1 MFSLNTNIESETVM
15 RFMDQI
21 SRNQAKTMERLTS
34 GYAINHASDNP
45 SGLSVVTNMTV
56 QIRGYDIA
64 TQNTNDGINMVQTAD
79 GALDDTTSL
88 LQRMRELSL
97 QSMNSTYTSTQ
108 RIDMNT
114 EFKQLNSEI
123 SRIAQVTKFNNQK
136 LFGASY
142 QFQVGWETGA
152 TNRISMSG
160 FSLASVA
167 GDILTMGNASTMIGT
182 LSGRLQSIQTQRAK
196 WGAVVNRMEAAIS
209 NMNNMKVRTMDSRSR
224 VWDTDYAK
232 ESAELA
238 KDQIRQQAAMAM
250 LSVANQNKQG
260 LLALL
265 R

>member
-1 MFSLNTNIESETVM
+1 
-15 RFMDQI
+15 
-21 SRNQAKTMERLTS
+21 
-34 GYAINHASDNP
+34 
-45 SGLSVVTNMTV
+45 
-56 QIRGYDIA
+56 
-64 TQNTNDGINMVQTAD
+64 
-79 GALDDTTSL
+79 
-88 LQRMRELSL
+88 
-97 QSMNSTYTSTQ
+97 
-108 RIDMNT
+108 MNT